1 MKCIFAKKV
10 AAIVATGIISLGGGA
25 IKTVSAAT
33 TSASTPAQKITVVA
47 NRTLELPLKIQTP
60 MQHDIATAVLNLIS
74 DWQMRMKIANVAN
87 GGVKLFS
94 NDNGTFAVGTSLN
107 NSKTYY
113 VNGKWSGKQCYIY
126 AQAVYYYLT
135 GDYVGHGS
143 VGSHSKK
150 CISNVKTTSYTQ
162 FKNAGVKPG
171 AYIRTTA
178 NSNGS
183 YNGNKGHS
191 MIVVSYDANSIT
203 VLEGN
208 GNGKGLVRLN
218 TVTWAKFNSSYLTS
232 RGYRICHVIS
242 PK

>member
-1 MKCIFAKKV
+1 MKYIFAKKA
-10 AAIVATGIISLGGGA
+10 AAIAATGIIALSGGA
-25 IKTVSAAT
+25 IKTVSAVTTPAT
-33 TSASTPAQKITVVA
+33 TPAQQITVVE
-47 NRTLELPLKIQTP
+47 NRALNLPLKIQTP
-60 MQHDIATAVLNLIS
+60 MQHNITAVLNLIS
-74 DWQMRMKIANVAN
+74 DRQMRVKIANVVN

-94 NDNGTFAVGTSLN
+94 NDKGTFAVGTSLN

-162 FKNAGVKPG
+162 FKNAGVKPR

-191 MIVVSYDANSIT
+191 MIVVSYDTNSIT
-203 VLEGN
+203 VLEDN

-232 RGYRICHVIS
+232 RGYRICHIIS